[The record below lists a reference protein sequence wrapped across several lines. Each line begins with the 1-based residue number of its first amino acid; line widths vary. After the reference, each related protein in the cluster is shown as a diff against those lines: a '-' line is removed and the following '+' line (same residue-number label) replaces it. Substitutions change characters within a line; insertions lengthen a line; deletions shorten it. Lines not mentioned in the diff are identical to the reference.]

1 MYSLPSKKNILS
13 ILAKKSWKIVIELS
27 RSALFHIKTKVWLVY
42 ILSIVVESVCPLFP
56 LMNWVNDKVRSIDSS
71 LILLYFF
78 ETVNF
83 EETDHTIWNHFRQ
96 RYTWAIENKKVMS
109 VKNFYNKCHKFL
121 FDIMKYIFLITA

>member
-1 MYSLPSKKNILS
+1 MYSRPSKKNILS

-56 LMNWVNDKVRSIDSS
+56 LMNWVNDKVRNIDSS
-71 LILLYFF
+71 LVLLYFF

-83 EETDHTIWNHFRQ
+83 EETDHTIWNHFR
-96 RYTWAIENKKVMS
+96 
-109 VKNFYNKCHKFL
+109 
-121 FDIMKYIFLITA
+121 